1 MEQQYM
7 IQMQMLQQEAQELNQ
22 QLQLIEQNISE
33 MQELNLSLEE
43 LEKNDDKNI
52 LANIGKKIY
61 LPVEVKEKELFVE
74 VGKGNFVKKSVL
86 DTKQIVDGQVKKLII
101 GKEDIIKK
109 LEELQG
115 KANDLMMNIG
125 KEQGKDKTDENKDNQ

>member
-1 MEQQYM
+1 M

>member
-61 LPVEVKEKELFVE
+61 LPVEVKEKELVAI
-74 VGKGNFVKKSVL
+74 VGANGAGKKHHNEDNLL
-86 DTKQIVDGQVKKLII
+86 D
-101 GKEDIIKK
+101 
-109 LEELQG
+109 
-115 KANDLMMNIG
+115 
-125 KEQGKDKTDENKDNQ
+125 